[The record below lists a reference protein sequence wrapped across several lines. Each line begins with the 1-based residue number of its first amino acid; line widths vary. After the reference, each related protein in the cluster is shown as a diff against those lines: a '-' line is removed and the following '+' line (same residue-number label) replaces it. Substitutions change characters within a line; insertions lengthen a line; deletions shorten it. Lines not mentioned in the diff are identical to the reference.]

1 MNKLQELSLEIQDL
15 NFQIKQ
21 RQNQLNNTIMTKEK
35 KIQVE
40 EEIRKLRQKLAQ
52 AWAKYNIEKQNE
64 SDDQTY
70 QSLCDSTKIPIY
82 KSVSNQCPC
91 CMGHREIQKEKGIVV
106 CPYCDFV
113 EQLIVDHYV
122 IDHEKV
128 KQLQQKAEE
137 ERKEALIKKE
147 LHDKRVVFWIVSSFV
162 SLIALPI
169 LLGFHRLFLTYIYFF
184 IWSLTALVLYP
195 TWKPLM
201 WASIFPV
208 PLTKLITTSDTIKQ
222 KYNLAVRILFIV
234 GGWLAYIL
242 ILGGMLLMDAS
253 YSRRNHQNSYELE
266 PATSYT
272 VPATTVSPRPATE
285 NTTEATTEKA
295 AETEADTSSLDN
307 AENIFDTFSSIPDK
321 NGFSEDANQHIDKS
335 YYSISIPDY
344 YVYSEKD
351 SDESKD
357 LSFYTI
363 GNNAGLAI
371 QTLNNDNITQDD
383 FEAQKESLTKKMI
396 GDSYSNSI
404 ISNDSCMISGLSA
417 QVARCTFEKNDN
429 SYSVECCVAYYEK
442 TVIAFLFLQDNDTIT
457 NYYPDYIRILDNIK
471 VNESPAET
479 EKTTL
484 AISNYYITTDSS
496 NDKVVV
502 VEYSFTNTF
511 SSNRTFMWSF
521 SDKAFQNGVECDDA
535 DSVDGVSINED
546 FRTVQPGGNLKIK
559 HAYKITDASD
569 VTIEVK
575 DLLGLTT
582 YLSQKISL
590 G

>member
-1 MNKLQELSLEIQDL
+1 
-15 NFQIKQ
+15 
-21 RQNQLNNTIMTKEK
+21 
-35 KIQVE
+35 
-40 EEIRKLRQKLAQ
+40 
-52 AWAKYNIEKQNE
+52 
-64 SDDQTY
+64 
-70 QSLCDSTKIPIY
+70 
-82 KSVSNQCPC
+82 
-91 CMGHREIQKEKGIVV
+91 
-106 CPYCDFV
+106 
-113 EQLIVDHYV
+113 
-122 IDHEKV
+122 
-128 KQLQQKAEE
+128 
-137 ERKEALIKKE
+137 
-147 LHDKRVVFWIVSSFV
+147 
-162 SLIALPI
+162 
-169 LLGFHRLFLTYIYFF
+169 
-184 IWSLTALVLYP
+184 
-195 TWKPLM
+195 
-201 WASIFPV
+201 
-208 PLTKLITTSDTIKQ
+208 
-222 KYNLAVRILFIV
+222 
-234 GGWLAYIL
+234 
-242 ILGGMLLMDAS
+242 MDAS

-442 TVIAFLFLQDNDTIT
+442 TVIAFLFL
-457 NYYPDYIRILDNIK
+457 
-471 VNESPAET
+471 
-479 EKTTL
+479 
-484 AISNYYITTDSS
+484 
-496 NDKVVV
+496 
-502 VEYSFTNTF
+502 
-511 SSNRTFMWSF
+511 
-521 SDKAFQNGVECDDA
+521 
-535 DSVDGVSINED
+535 
-546 FRTVQPGGNLKIK
+546 
-559 HAYKITDASD
+559 
-569 VTIEVK
+569 
-575 DLLGLTT
+575 
-582 YLSQKISL
+582 
-590 G
+590 